1 MKPHSVTVESILG
14 EQPKVIFARLLG
26 EGASSLVSDPILK
39 PTLKVYRLQESGER
53 ILVSSNEGW
62 TDAEGASLLEVAS
75 QKLGLQEILHESG
88 DAGVFLLFDEG
99 VFEIEFGNGSPLG
112 SEAQF
117 QLYLLD

>member
-1 MKPHSVTVESILG
+1 
-14 EQPKVIFARLLG
+14 
-26 EGASSLVSDPILK
+26 
-39 PTLKVYRLQESGER
+39 LQESGER

-99 VFEIEFGNGSPLG
+99 VFEIEFGSESPLG